1 MNLYSFFIKNDL
13 TFIAKCRK
21 IKSNLKGN
29 NMIKTRTAIA
39 GVVFATMINGF
50 ISINMFKNQSKFYS
64 NEVDKLLASNDKLH
78 TELEEFYKYGVEVNV
93 TMYQPVYPQTDNSP
107 DITADGTKIR
117 ISKASEYKFVAL
129 SRNLLKRWGG
139 PFDYGDFILIKGT
152 KNKDGVY
159 QVRDTMN
166 PKWVNVV
173 DILESINVKPYKY
186 ENVHIYKMNWT
197 DNLALINN
205 DKQS

>member
-1 MNLYSFFIKNDL
+1 MKKFVRSRVIRERE
-13 TFIAKCRK
+13 I
-21 IKSNLKGN
+21 
-29 NMIKTRTAIA
+29 NMISTNKAIA
-39 GVVFATMINGF
+39 GVVLVTLLNGF
-50 ISINMFKNQSKFYS
+50 ISVNLFKQQNLFYT
-64 NEVDKLLASNDKLH
+64 NEVDKLLVDNQKLH
-78 TELEEFYKYGVEVNV
+78 SELEQFYKYGVEVNV
-93 TMYQPVYPQTDNSP
+93 TMYQPVYPQTDNTP
-107 DITADGTKIR
+107 DITADGTRIR
-117 ISKASEYKFVAL
+117 INKASEYKFVAL

-166 PKWVNVV
+166 PKYVNYV

-186 ENVHIYKMNWT
+186 ENVQIYKMNWT
-197 DNLALINN
+197 DNLALIKN

>member
-1 MNLYSFFIKNDL
+1 MKKFVRSRVIRERE
-13 TFIAKCRK
+13 I
-21 IKSNLKGN
+21 
-29 NMIKTRTAIA
+29 NMISTNKAIA
-39 GVVFATMINGF
+39 GVVLVTLLNGF
-50 ISINMFKNQSKFYS
+50 ISVNLFKQQNLFYT
-64 NEVDKLLASNDKLH
+64 NEVDKLLVDNQKLH
-78 TELEEFYKYGVEVNV
+78 TELEQFYKYGVEVNV
-93 TMYQPVYPQTDNSP
+93 TMYQPVYPQTDNTP
-107 DITADGTKIR
+107 DITADGTRIR
-117 ISKASEYKFVAL
+117 INKASEYKFVAL

-166 PKWVNVV
+166 PKYVNYV

-186 ENVHIYKMNWT
+186 ENVQIYKMNWT
-197 DNLALINN
+197 DNLALIKN